1 MPALL
6 RSLVIIVAFV
16 AGIPHALADTD
27 VVVLGPAT
35 SGTVSPARVK
45 SVKAI
50 MDKLGVGTP
59 DPRALDAACAA
70 DPSCLTRLGTE
81 LNAKRVLALTIGEP
95 AKGKLT
101 VSIALVDVI
110 GKEMVAVRDLT
121 LGDKRLAKD
130 LTDAVKKFLDEAPT
144 DRAKAL
150 FAEGNQHFNLGEMEQ
165 ALELYKR
172 AYRIKP
178 LPAFQF
184 NIAQCHRKLGHY
196 QEAITMYQAYLVNAP
211 DAATKQTVE
220 SLIAESKTAL
230 ADQQKRDQEKAA
242 LDAKVAGERMV
253 TEKAKA
259 EEARKA
265 KEAEAAA
272 AAEQRKTEQARI
284 AHEEKVADKH
294 PMRKLMIATG
304 ILGAGALATGGFFAW
319 QQSKVQHSFD
329 NAGCGNLVTTPLLTE
344 AQYQQCESDRSTI
357 QRDAALKLELLI
369 GGGAVLL
376 GSAIVFAIDP
386 GNVSRTEALR
396 PALRVSP
403 TSIQVVMS
411 W

>member
-6 RSLVIIVAFV
+6 RTIVVVAAFV
-16 AGIPHALADTD
+16 AGIPQALAEID

-50 MDKLGVGTP
+50 IDKLGVGTS
-59 DPRALDAACAA
+59 DPRAIEAACAA
-70 DPSCLTRLGTE
+70 DPGCLTKIGTE
-81 LNAKRVLALTIGEP
+81 LTAHRVLALTIGEP
-95 AKGKLT
+95 SKGQITLT
-101 VSIALVDVI
+101 IALVDVI

-121 LGDKRLAKD
+121 LGDRQLAKD
-130 LTDAVKKFLDEAPT
+130 LTAAVKKFLDEAPT

-184 NIAQCHRKLGHY
+184 NIAQCHRKLGHF
-196 QEAITMYQAYLVNAP
+196 QEAINMYQAYLVNAP

-220 SLIAESKTAL
+220 SLIAESKTGL
-230 ADQQKRDQEKAA
+230 AEQTKRNQEKAV
-242 LDAKVAGERMV
+242 LDAKVATERMA
-253 TEKAKA
+253 TEKTKA

-265 KEAEAAA
+265 KEADAVAQ
-272 AAEQRKTEQARI
+272 AERLKIEQARMT
-284 AHEEKVADKH
+284 HDERTLNKH
-294 PMRKLMIATG
+294 PTRKWMFVTAV
-304 ILGAGALATGGFFAW
+304 LGAGAAATGGYFGV
-319 QQSKVQHSFD
+319 QSAKLQKSYD
-329 NAGCGNLVTTPLLTE
+329 DLGCGDLVKAPLLDFDQLAT
-344 AQYQQCESDRSTI
+344 CK
-357 QRDAALKLELLI
+357 RDSSSAHRDQALGYAFLI
-369 GGGAVLL
+369 GGGAALL
-376 GSAIVFAIDP
+376 ASALVFAIDP
-386 GNVSRTEALR
+386 GNVSRETPRVSLH
-396 PALRVSP
+396 VSP
-403 TSIQVVMS
+403 TSFQAVVS